1 MVFRHRNN
9 EHLTSEIRFYACC
22 TLRVFAA
29 LWVTKEKEKEKGGVM
44 GSKKH
49 NKALQ
54 QKLVCCRR
62 CLFPLMPSGKLP
74 ASEGG
79 VTRMLG
85 GGLGLSKV
93 ILYYFF
99 LFIAWWI
106 NGRHSCNYVQETLS
120 SWVGGWGTRRLPC
133 EILGK
138 QEHQRSAT
146 GFIGF
151 IVKYRSHINDHR
163 SLCCQNHR
171 ISSLILAGT
180 QPT

>member
-1 MVFRHRNN
+1 MGYKRKRK
-9 EHLTSEIRFYACC
+9 R
-22 TLRVFAA
+22 
-29 LWVTKEKEKEKGGVM
+29 KGGGDGEQETQQSFTTETCM
-44 GSKKH
+44 
-49 NKALQ
+49 LQ
-54 QKLVCCRR
+54 EVPVPTDAKWKT
-62 CLFPLMPSGKLP
+62 PSFRGRSHP
-74 ASEGG
+74 DA
-79 VTRMLG
+79 R